1 MKTICYIGPTVPD
14 GMFTMIRDGFRCL
27 DEHWGSNVISL
38 HADRTE
44 PGFYRRCKRADLVL
58 IGTNQGTNWRM
69 IRDIAKVHNRWAV
82 VDGSD
87 YRDFTGI
94 KVINPADAPL
104 IFKREY
110 VPEMHDQL
118 GNIRPLSFS
127 VLSSWRRPGRI
138 PKFINFSFAGAWHQ
152 RRATFLRH
160 VGENLRDPHSILS
173 PGGLSP
179 REYWSLLD
187 SSKIAISLRGAGW
200 DCVRTWE
207 ILSRRNTL
215 LMLESFGKVKMTNP
229 PLVDGMHCAM
239 FSNPRELVE
248 KLNHYARNE
257 DARKRVAKAGRIFA
271 FQHHSTF
278 VRAKYILRTCLEHFR
293 KHPS

>member
-27 DEHWGSNVISL
+27 DEHWGGSAISFY
-38 HADRTE
+38 ADRTA

-94 KVINPADAPL
+94 KVIDPAHAPL

-118 GNIRPLSFS
+118 GNVHPLSFS
-127 VLSSWRRPGRI
+127 VLNGWRRPGRI
-138 PKFINFSFAGAWHQ
+138 PKFISFSFAGSWHQ
-152 RRATFLRH
+152 RRAAFLRH
-160 VGENLRDPHSILS
+160 VAENVNDPHSILS
-173 PGGLSP
+173 PGGLP
-179 REYWSLLD
+179 PKQYWSLLD
-187 SSKIAISLRGAGW
+187 ASRIAISLRGAGW

-215 LMLESFGKVKMTNP
+215 LMLESSGRVKMMDP
-229 PLVDGMHCAM
+229 PLVDGTHCAM
-239 FSNPRELVE
+239 FSSPRELVE
-248 KLNHYARNE
+248 KLKHYAKHE
-257 DARKRVAKAGRIFA
+257 DVRKRVAKAGRIFA

-278 VRAKYILRTCLEHFR
+278 ARAKHILRVCLGHFR
-293 KHPS
+293 KHP

>member
-1 MKTICYIGPTVPD
+1 VKTICYIGPTVPD

-27 DEHWGSNVISL
+27 DEHWGGRAISF
-38 HADRTE
+38 HADRSA

-94 KVINPADAPL
+94 KTIDPGEAPL

-110 VPEMHDQL
+110 VPEMHDRL
-118 GNIRPLSFS
+118 GNVRPLSFS
-127 VLSSWRRPGRI
+127 ILDAWRRPGRI
-138 PKFINFSFAGAWHQ
+138 AKFISFSFAGSWHQ
-152 RRATFLRH
+152 RRTAFLRH
-160 VGENLRDPHSILS
+160 VVENTADPHSILS
-173 PGGLSP
+173 PGGLTP
-179 REYWSLLD
+179 KQYWSLLD
-187 SSKIAISLRGAGW
+187 SSRIAISLRGAGW

-207 ILSRRNTL
+207 ILSRRNIL
-215 LMLESFGKVKMTNP
+215 LMLEDFGEVRMMDP
-229 PLVDGMHCAM
+229 PLVDGTHCVM
-239 FSNPRELVE
+239 FSSPRELVE
-248 KLNHYARNE
+248 KLEHYSRNE
-257 DARKRVAKAGRIFA
+257 DARKRIAKAGRIFA

-278 VRAKYILRTCLEHFR
+278 ARAKHILQVCLEHFR
-293 KHPS
+293 KYPV